1 MDLET
6 RNLIVLTLWRHAIEL
21 LLKRLLI
28 KLRATHPEILSDF
41 RRMSEDVLRELEEM
55 AAALA
60 TSNAGES
67 AKVAR
72 ETIASIKTRFMEWSR
87 LIESPKEDRTF
98 GLY

>member
-28 KLRATHPEILSDF
+28 KLRASHPELLSDF
-41 RRMSEDVLRELEEM
+41 RRMTEDVLRELEEM
-55 AAALA
+55 ATALS

-72 ETIASIKTRFMEWSR
+72 ETIGSIRTRFLEWSR
-87 LIESPKEDRTF
+87 LIEKPAEDRTF
-98 GLY
+98 GLR